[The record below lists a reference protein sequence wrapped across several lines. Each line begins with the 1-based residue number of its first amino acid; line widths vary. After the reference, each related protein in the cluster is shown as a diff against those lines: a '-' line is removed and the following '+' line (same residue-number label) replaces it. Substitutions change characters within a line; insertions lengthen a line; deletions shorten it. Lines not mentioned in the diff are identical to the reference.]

1 MNAQQQKKPATTA
14 FEQRFCKHSLLLNQA
29 LNFQQNDV
37 YISRYISFGI
47 YVIVCNLLI
56 FNMIISIFCLKT
68 NSIKIETEKA
78 FSFKRYLFIKE
89 YSRKTIFPAPLA
101 LIEYIVRFFR
111 VLVNLCNGQMF
122 VEYNSFGKTEFR
134 L

>member
-1 MNAQQQKKPATTA
+1 
-14 FEQRFCKHSLLLNQA
+14 
-29 LNFQQNDV
+29 
-37 YISRYISFGI
+37 
-47 YVIVCNLLI
+47 
-56 FNMIISIFCLKT
+56 MIISIFCLKT

-101 LIEYIVRFFR
+101 LIEYIVRLFR

-122 VEYNSFGKTEFR
+122 VEYNSFGKNI
-134 L
+134 